1 MRINKYIAS
10 CTTLSRR
17 GADTAVVNGR
27 VTIDGATAT
36 SGSQVKP
43 TDVVCLD
50 GVKLTPRAALT
61 TIMLNKPVGYVC
73 SRAGQGSATIYDL
86 LPPEYHHLK
95 PIGRLDKD
103 SSGLLL
109 LTDDGTLANE
119 LTHPSRQKVKIY
131 EITLSK
137 PLQPLHQQMISDFG
151 VTLEDGLSKFAV
163 MSMNEPVRSAG
174 ASEQRA
180 GGGGLRPSAAMVAPE
195 GRRASPH
202 QHKNVTTHAYQITM
216 HEGRNRQIRR
226 TFAALGYT
234 VTTLHRTHF
243 GPHVLNSLS
252 SGGYQPL

>member
-10 CTTLSRR
+10 CTSLSRR
-17 GADTAVVNGR
+17 SADTAVANGR

-163 MSMNEPVRSAG
+163 TRLESRDMRHETREEQTVQSAPHTTT
-174 ASEQRA
+174 A
-180 GGGGLRPSAAMVAPE
+180 GTKRPIHDSY
-195 GRRASPH
+195 SIIH
-202 QHKNVTTHAYQITM
+202 DIHAYHITM

-234 VTTLHRTHF
+234 VTALHRTHF
-243 GPHVLNSLS
+243 GPYVL
-252 SGGYQPL
+252 GGVALGQWKKVA